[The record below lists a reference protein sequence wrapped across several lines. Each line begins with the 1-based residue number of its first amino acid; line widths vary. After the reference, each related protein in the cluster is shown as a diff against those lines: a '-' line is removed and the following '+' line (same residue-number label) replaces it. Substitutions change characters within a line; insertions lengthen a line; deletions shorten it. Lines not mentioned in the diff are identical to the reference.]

1 MLHQHTFLFLYN
13 FSIIFHHIFCQHRY
27 DFKCGI
33 FLFLVFQII
42 RMLSTRKS
50 LYSDDMTGHKTGTGL
65 LFRPEAH
72 DERMY
77 ATFLKQE
84 VRYTRNI
91 FQFAPC
97 PWIIISNCDLFA
109 VGLIFQI

>member
-1 MLHQHTFLFLYN
+1 MTNKLKPYLI
-13 FSIIFHHIFCQHRY
+13 SIFTYPF
-27 DFKCGI
+27 
-33 FLFLVFQII
+33 V
-42 RMLSTRKS
+42 RMLSTPLS

-91 FQFAPC
+91 FQFTPC
-97 PWIIISNCDLFA
+97 PWIIIFNCDLFA
-109 VGLIFQI
+109 VRLILWSILYPF